1 MSQSDIPAFARSGF
15 IKDIPDNVRSLKPA
29 EVVEFQPSNAQLM
42 SALIEL
48 HQELASMRAE
58 LAEVRGDIGMTK
70 DVIVA
75 VKDQVTP
82 TLEMLQNGPIG
93 QLLGIAPSPPPRKR
107 RGH

>member
-1 MSQSDIPAFARSGF
+1 MQS
-15 IKDIPDNVRSLKPA
+15 IPDNVRVLKPA
-29 EVVEFQPSNAQLM
+29 EVVQPTLDPAMKLLNEVLRRLDETRADVL
-42 SALIEL
+42 ALKEEI
-48 HQELASMRAE
+48 AVIKA
-58 LAEVRGDIGMTK
+58 DIGMTK

-93 QLLGIAPSPPPRKR
+93 QLLGIAPPQIPRKR